1 MNRKDELI
9 KIITKAGKDNDIKA
23 AQLIDEV
30 IFLEER
36 LKELKEL
43 PFLQISKKN
52 PALQKTTPAARQYK
66 EFLQQYNNS
75 LRLLLRLAGDIG
87 ESEESSPLR
96 EWIRARNE

>member
-23 AQLIDEV
+23 ERLIDEV

-43 PFLQISKKN
+43 PFIQISKKN
-52 PALQKTTPAARQYK
+52 PAVQKTTPAARQYK